1 MTRCFKKVVPVLCLV
16 KKKEHEAHSR
26 YERRVC
32 LKEPVE
38 KNVQRNSK
46 ALSELG
52 IKHHHDS
59 GDNDSRKAGK
69 SVQG

>member
-38 KNVQRNSK
+38 KKCSEEFKGTIRTRDK
-46 ALSELG
+46 APP
-52 IKHHHDS
+52 
-59 GDNDSRKAGK
+59 
-69 SVQG
+69 